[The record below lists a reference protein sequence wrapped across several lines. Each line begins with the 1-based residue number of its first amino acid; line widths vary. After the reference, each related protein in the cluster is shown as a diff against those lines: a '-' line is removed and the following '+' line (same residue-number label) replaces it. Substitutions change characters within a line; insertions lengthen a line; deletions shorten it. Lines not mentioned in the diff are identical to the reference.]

1 MRRSMST
8 TTHVIDRPDR
18 IDPPRGALAR
28 ALLAVAGVLLV
39 TCASRAKDAGPAA
52 TDPGQALYSQGKFA
66 EALPLLEK
74 SAERGKTGTL
84 LYQIGF
90 CKTAVPG
97 ATPDARKPYWAEAR
111 PLLEKEIAAPGGG
124 TLDRLYYLTVI
135 SSDLGE
141 LEVMR
146 KYARQAVDTIE
157 KGPEPNKL
165 TGDDW
170 FRLGRLHDFL
180 QESSEGEAAYRRAVS
195 AFARTPAAN
204 PSYEALSLV
213 RVADLDFEAH
223 HFSDAAEGYTRALAL
238 VPAFQQVRPFRQG
251 TALLAL
257 GRYDEAAKAYALD
270 RDDKTATESQ
280 YAADIARKAA
290 AVGGVEKADADGTPI
305 EGMPLEGV
313 EDRCRRAAKEF
324 RAAREK
330 NSWKPGDPLPAEV
343 AQFQKRFISL
353 MRERFMQTG
362 EIQEFCLKEGMADL
376 VRR

>member
-1 MRRSMST
+1 MST
-8 TTHVIDRPDR
+8 TSLALHRIERPGA
-18 IDPPRGALAR
+18 PRRTLSR

-39 TCASRAKDAGPAA
+39 TCASRSKDASTAA
-52 TDPGQALYSQGKFA
+52 TDPGQALYNQGKFA
-66 EALPLLEK
+66 DALPLLEK
-74 SAERGKTGTL
+74 SAGAGKTGTL

-90 CKTAVPG
+90 CKTALPG
-97 ATPDARKPYWAEAR
+97 ATPDAKKAYWTEAK
-111 PLLEKEIAAPGGG
+111 PLLEKEIAVKGGA

-135 SSDLGE
+135 SSDDGE

-157 KGPEPNKL
+157 KGPDPNAL

-180 QESSEGEAAYRRAVS
+180 QESSEAEAAYRRAVS
-195 AFARTPAAN
+195 AFAKAPAAN

-223 HFSDAAEGYTRALAL
+223 HFNDAADGYARALAL

-251 TALLAL
+251 TALLAV
-257 GRYDEAAKAYALD
+257 GRFDEAVKAYGLD
-270 RDDKTATESQ
+270 RDDKTASESQ

-290 AVGGVEKADADGTPI
+290 AVGGVEKTDADGTPI
-305 EGMPLEGV
+305 EGMPLEGL
-313 EDRCRRAAKEF
+313 EDRCRRAGKEF

-343 AQFQKRFISL
+343 AQFQKRFVSL

-362 EIQEFCLKEGMADL
+362 EVQEFCLKEGIADL

>member
-39 TCASRAKDAGPAA
+39 TCASRAKDAGA
-52 TDPGQALYSQGKFA
+52 TDPGQALYNQGKFV

-74 SAERGKTGTL
+74 SAGHGKTGTL

-97 ATPDARKPYWAEAR
+97 GTADAKKPYWAEAR
-111 PLLEKEIAAPGGG
+111 PLLEKEITTPGGA

-135 SSDLGE
+135 SYDLGE
-141 LEVMR
+141 LEVMA
-146 KYARQAVDTIE
+146 KYAHQAVDTIE
-157 KGPEPNKL
+157 KGPDPNRL
-165 TGDDW
+165 SGDDW
-170 FRLGRLHDFL
+170 FRIGRLHDFL
-180 QESSEGEAAYRRAVS
+180 RESSEAEAAYRRAVS
-195 AFARTPAAN
+195 AFAKTPAAN

-213 RVADLDFEAH
+213 RVADLDYEAH
-223 HFSDAAEGYTRALAL
+223 RFNDAAEGYTRALAL

-251 TALLAL
+251 TALLAT
-257 GRYDEAAKAYALD
+257 GHFDEAAKAYALD

-290 AVGGVEKADADGTPI
+290 AVGGVDKTDADGTPI
-305 EGMPLEGV
+305 DGMSLEGI

-343 AQFQKRFISL
+343 AQFQKRFVSL
-353 MRERFMQTG
+353 LRERFMQTG

>member
-1 MRRSMST
+1 MST
-8 TTHVIDRPDR
+8 TTPVIDRPDR
-18 IDPPRGALAR
+18 TGAPRGTLAR

-39 TCASRAKDAGPAA
+39 TCASRSKDAGPAA
-52 TDPGQALYSQGKFA
+52 TDPGQALYNQGKFA

-74 SAERGKTGTL
+74 SAEHGKTGTL

-97 ATPDARKPYWAEAR
+97 GTPEAKKPYWAEAR
-111 PLLEKEIAAPGGG
+111 PLLEKEIAAPGGA

-146 KYARQAVDTIE
+146 KFARQAVDTIE
-157 KGPEPNKL
+157 KGPDPNKL

-180 QESSEGEAAYRRAVS
+180 QESSEAEAAYRRAVS
-195 AFARTPAAN
+195 AFAKTPAAN

-223 HFSDAAEGYTRALAL
+223 HFNDAAEGYTRALAL

-251 TALLAL
+251 TALLAM
-257 GRYDEAAKAYALD
+257 GRFDEAAKAYALD
-270 RDDKTATESQ
+270 REDKTATESQ

-290 AVGGVEKADADGTPI
+290 AVGGVDKADADGTPI
-305 EGMPLEGV
+305 DGMPLEGV

-343 AQFQKRFISL
+343 AQFQKRFVSL
-353 MRERFMQTG
+353 LRERFMQTG